1 MRRSL
6 YLPGAELHHNSDADV
21 TMTIRLSPTGSYDSP
36 DCKYSRRIVV
46 FQKTVHALLSVT
58 CFPGFIC
65 RKLI

>member
-21 TMTIRLSPTGSYDSP
+21 TMAVRLSPTGSYDSP

-46 FQKTVHALLSVT
+46 FQKTVHALCLSHA
-58 CFPGFIC
+58 FPASC
-65 RKLI
+65 ATS